1 MKFSCLHI
9 IATLS
14 PSISHNWTNFWNGIL
29 LLKKRIIFPFFIISI
44 TIIIIIHQAGTFKDK
59 LNSSSETG
67 MHFKHN
73 ILLISLSFS
82 QMSSIIC
89 FFFINFYFSQKNSFE
104 DDYTHLR
111 KTKSAENIRC
121 PQIVINQVT
130 KKKKNHQIWEW
141 VILVEA
147 ALVLTLP
154 VNIL

>member
-44 TIIIIIHQAGTFKDK
+44 TIIIVIIIIIHQAGTFEDK

-67 MHFKHN
+67 PHLETQHSVDKPFLFPKRNSNM
-73 ILLISLSFS
+73 
-82 QMSSIIC
+82 C
-89 FFFINFYFSQKNSFE
+89 FFVINFYFSQKNSFE

-121 PQIVINQVT
+121 PQIVINQVKEYRNKKIT
-130 KKKKNHQIWEW
+130 KFESEW
-141 VILVEA
+141 
-147 ALVLTLP
+147 
-154 VNIL
+154 N

>member
-1 MKFSCLHI
+1 MKFSCPHI

-44 TIIIIIHQAGTFKDK
+44 TIIIVIIIIIHQAGTFEDK

-67 MHFKHN
+67 RHLETQHSVDKPFLFPKRNSNM
-73 ILLISLSFS
+73 
-82 QMSSIIC
+82 C

-121 PQIVINQVT
+121 PQIVINQVKEYRNKKIT
-130 KKKKNHQIWEW
+130 KFEREW
-141 VILVEA
+141 
-147 ALVLTLP
+147 
-154 VNIL
+154 N